1 MNKIE
6 LATLEALTRSRWKL
20 TLNQGL
26 YLYSTKGD
34 TLSMVKL
41 DKALKLDCKTI

>member
-26 YLYSTKGD
+26 YSIVPKEILF
-34 TLSMVKL
+34 LW
-41 DKALKLDCKTI
+41 